1 MSHRALFNMVLLH
14 RSDIQKLLQQPKI
27 LRDQIIVDLPTLE
40 AFRTGEI
47 AALDWQH
54 VNEAERWIY
63 VTNSKKDHLYPVPL
77 DWQLAQRLKRFR
89 QECGEPQYGGVI
101 RPLPSVNVKRSAW
114 GKPISNQAIE
124 DVVKFYAREAGI
136 FNWNQYNPTL
146 LRAYFAAEWVSQ
158 KRSWKMLQTI
168 MRHNSLST
176 TMRYATR
183 IIFWEDLRTEF
194 DRIQRIPT
202 DRRLKKSNL
211 LEMLENPM
219 AKQCM
224 KCAARLVCRHVDE
237 AVQSEWAEGCRFY
250 PKIMEEFLA
259 QTTPGVQQT

>member
-1 MSHRALFNMVLLH
+1 MSHRPLFNVILLH

-27 LRDQIIVDLPTLE
+27 LRDQIIIDLPTLE

-47 AALDWQH
+47 AALNWQH
-54 VNEAERWIY
+54 VNEADGWVY
-63 VTNSKKDHLYPVPL
+63 VTNSKKNHLYPVPL
-77 DWQLAQRLKRFR
+77 DWQLAQLLAQFR
-89 QECGEPQYGGVI
+89 QECGEPQKGSVI
-101 RPLPSVNVKRSAW
+101 KPLPSVNVKKTAW
-114 GKPISNQAIE
+114 GKPISNTAIE
-124 DVVKFYAREAGI
+124 GVFKFYAKEAGI
-136 FNWNQYNPTL
+136 VNWNQYNPTL

-176 TMRYATR
+176 TMQYVTR
-183 IIFWEDLRTEF
+183 IIFWEDLQAEF

-202 DRRLKKSNL
+202 DRRLKKSNV

-224 KCAARLVCRHVDE
+224 KCPARFVCKHVGE

-259 QTTPGVQQT
+259 QTVKEEQRT